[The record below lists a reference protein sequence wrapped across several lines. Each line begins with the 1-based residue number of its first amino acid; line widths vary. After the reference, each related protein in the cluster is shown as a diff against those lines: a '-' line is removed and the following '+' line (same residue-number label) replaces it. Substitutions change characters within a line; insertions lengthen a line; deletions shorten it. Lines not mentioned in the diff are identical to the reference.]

1 LRRTALVCDSG
12 GSHSSNEGNMSSF
25 FSQIST
31 VGVVICIIISVAR
44 PTAAGTW
51 LSFTQGGNQ
60 PNVGDI
66 ENKLI
71 PSLPTSGDLS
81 ELMKDCNNL
90 YREAIR
96 KRISGGAPT
105 KRSDTT
111 SSTLV
116 LCQRL
121 LQLLNRK

>member
-1 LRRTALVCDSG
+1 
-12 GSHSSNEGNMSSF
+12 MSSIF
-25 FSQIST
+25 AQLST
-31 VGVVICIIISVAR
+31 VGVVLVFVIVLVAQ
-44 PTAAGTW
+44 PATAGTW

-71 PSLPTSGDLS
+71 PSLPTSGDLT
-81 ELMKDCNNL
+81 ELMKDCNTL

-96 KRISGGAPT
+96 KRIST
-105 KRSDTT
+105 STLLKRDAAGSA
-111 SSTLV
+111 SLV

-121 LQLLNRK
+121 FQLLNKE